1 MKKILG
7 LIFLLSSFFISAQN
21 TFNVITDQLRIDNMI
36 WNQSLEKFSY
46 FEKEARHYNKVV
58 WEFTLNN
65 NHTGSIKVTELGDG
79 DKYGFNIYNWEFR
92 KNEQGQDFI
101 WADVIQV
108 SNSEKATIMVNSNQL
123 KQQMVS
129 VFMPDSRL
137 VLFFDNMN

>member
-7 LIFLLSSFFISAQN
+7 LILLLSSFFISAQN

-36 WNQSLEKFSY
+36 WNQSLEEFSY
-46 FEKEARHYNKVV
+46 FEKEARHYSKVV
-58 WEFTLNN
+58 WEFTLNS
-65 NHTGSIKVTELGDG
+65 NHTGSVKVTELGDG